1 MIKVDNNISSKVNV
15 LSSSIRNYIY
25 LKDEDKDITSTFY
38 LKDNSSLDIK
48 IIDFSSANSNFNI
61 KINLGYNSKI
71 NFNIASFSFLNN
83 KKVYN
88 IKINHLKSN
97 SFSRVKMIGI
107 NNDSATLRFIGSSFI
122 KNKAK
127 QSDTRQEGRITNL
140 SKDCISEVSP
150 LLLIKE
156 NDVKASHGASLGS
169 YNPKDLYYL
178 LSRGLT
184 LNESKL
190 LISKGQ
196 FVSIINSL
204 DNKKIIKILNN
215 KIEEVLK

>member
-1 MIKVDNNISSKVNV
+1 MIKVDNTISSKINI
-15 LSSSIRNYIY
+15 LSTSKRDYIY
-25 LKDEDKDITSTFY
+25 LKDEDKVITSIFY

-61 KINLGYNSKI
+61 QVNLGFNSKV
-71 NFNIASFSFLNN
+71 NFNIASFSFLN
-83 KKVYN
+83 KKKIYN

-97 SFSRVKMIGI
+97 SYSRINMVGI

-122 KNKAK
+122 KSKAK
-127 QSDTRQEGRITNL
+127 GSDTRQVGRITNL

-196 FVSIINSL
+196 FVSIINSI
-204 DNKKIIKILNN
+204 DDKKIIDILNN

>member
-1 MIKVDNNISSKVNV
+1 MIKVDNIISSKINV
-15 LSSSIRNYIY
+15 VSSSTRNYIY
-25 LKDEDKDITSTFY
+25 LKDNNKDITSTFY

-61 KINLGYNSKI
+61 KVNLGYNSKI
-71 NFNIASFSFLNN
+71 NFDIASFSFLNN
-83 KKVYN
+83 KKIYN

-97 SFSRVKMIGI
+97 SYSRVKMIGI
-107 NNDSATLRFIGSSFI
+107 NNDCATLRFMGSSFI

-150 LLLIKE
+150 LLFIKE

-196 FVSIINSL
+196 FVSIINRI
-204 DNKKIIKILNN
+204 DDKKIIEILNN
-215 KIEEVLK
+215 KMEEVLK